1 MTIHAIL
8 QKGMKRH
15 CLWPRKISEF
25 LLSFP
30 HVHSFFQRQN
40 NSYSKALPKCNAKWL
55 SPTNEGCWKYSLWPW
70 SNTCYLL
77 KVPINSLL
85 VLHLPFQFRMKR
97 GIQIL
102 QIYIPPKVQWHPF
115 PIPSSSPPPQIIRY
129 TSKECVVNSTTVTC
143 PEQHWFP
150 LFVAQAHR

>member
-8 QKGMKRH
+8 QQGIKRQ
-15 CLWPRKISEF
+15 CLWPCKISEF

-30 HVHSFFQRQN
+30 LVHSIFQSQN
-40 NSYSKALPKCNAKWL
+40 NSYSKALLKCNAKWL

-70 SNTCYLL
+70 SNTCYPL
-77 KVPINSLL
+77 KVPVNSLL
-85 VLHLPFQFRMKR
+85 VLLLPFHFRTKK

-102 QIYIPPKVQWHPF
+102 QIYIPLKVQWHPF
-115 PIPSSSPPPQIIRY
+115 PIPSSSSPQIIRY
-129 TSKECVVNSTTVTC
+129 TSNECVANSATVTC

-150 LFVAQAHR
+150 LPVAQAHR